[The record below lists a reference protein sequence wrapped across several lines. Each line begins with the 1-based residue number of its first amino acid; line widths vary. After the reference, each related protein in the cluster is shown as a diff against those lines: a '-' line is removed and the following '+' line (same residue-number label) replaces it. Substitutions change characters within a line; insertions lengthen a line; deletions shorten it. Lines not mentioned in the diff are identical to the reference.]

1 MATVKTAAEEA
12 TSPVSVADD
21 ILTENE
27 ESDEE
32 DFDAR
37 VFEKRCKLGLK
48 LKMCLRALASMD
60 SICSRVSLDCRNFF
74 QVRFSF

>member
-1 MATVKTAAEEA
+1 MATVKTAAGEA

-32 DFDAR
+32 DSDAR

-48 LKMCLRALASMD
+48 LKMCLRTLASMD

>member
-1 MATVKTAAEEA
+1 MATVETAAEEA
-12 TSPVSVADD
+12 TCPVSVAEN
-21 ILTENE
+21 ILTDNE

-32 DFDAR
+32 DSDAR

-48 LKMCLRALASMD
+48 LKMCLRTLAPMN